1 MHLTLAQSFAAI
13 STAAVGWLMVSAGAA
28 KGALSRRTPQL
39 CAACGR
45 RRGGRS
51 CHCLSGD

>member
-13 STAAVGWLMVSAGAA
+13 STAAAGWPMVRAGTA
-28 KGALSRRTPQL
+28 KGALKVHTRER

-45 RRGGRS
+45 RRDSRS
-51 CHCLSGD
+51 CHCTDVG